1 MKTVVAL
8 SLVVVALGAPTK
20 TIENRQFG
28 SLGSGLGALS
38 SLIPS
43 SGSGL
48 SGLSGLGSLGGSSSE
63 SGLGA
68 LASLIPSSSSSGLS
82 GLSGLNSLS
91 GLESLGGSS
100 SDSGLGALAS
110 LLPSSGSGLSG
121 LGDLSSLGS
130 LGGSSSDS
138 GLSALASLIP
148 SLGSGLGDSS
158 SSSGISSLL
167 GGLSKRQLTSSITAN
182 DVTDKASCKE
192 LTFIFARGSDELGN
206 MGSVV
211 GPPVATQLKSL
222 TGNKVN
228 VQGVTYAATAESN
241 VALGANGGPIM
252 ANLVE
257 TALKQCPDTKVVLGG
272 YSQGSMVVHNAAS
285 RLTADQVAGAVLFGD
300 PFKTQAV
307 GKLDSSKVKEYCA
320 SGDPVCEN
328 GFNVMAH
335 LTYGSDAKEAAQFLI
350 QAAGLS
356 TSS

>member
-1 MKTVVAL
+1 MKTVIAL
-8 SLVVVALGAPTK
+8 SLVGAALGAPTR

-28 SLGSGLGALS
+28 SLGSSSGLGALS

-43 SGSGL
+43 AGSGGLGGSGSEGGLGGLASLIPSSGSGGLGGL
-48 SGLSGLGSLGGSSSE
+48 SGLSGLG
-63 SGLGA
+63 
-68 LASLIPSSSSSGLS
+68 
-82 GLSGLNSLS
+82 
-91 GLESLGGSS
+91 SLGGSS

-110 LLPSSGSGLSG
+110 LLPSSSSG

-138 GLSALASLIP
+138 GLGSLSSLIP
-148 SLGSGLGDSS
+148 SLDSGLSDSS
-158 SSSGISSLL
+158 SSSGLSSLL
-167 GGLSKRQLTSSITAN
+167 GGLSKRQLTGSITAN
-182 DVTDKASCKE
+182 DVTDKASCKA
-192 LTFIFARGSDELGN
+192 LTFIFARGSDEMGN

-228 VQGVTYAATAESN
+228 VQGVTYAATAASN
-241 VALGANGGPIM
+241 AALGSNGGPIM

-307 GKLDSSKVKEYCA
+307 GKLSSSKVKEYCA
-320 SGDPVCEN
+320 AGDPVCEN
-328 GFNVMAH
+328 GFNVLAH
-335 LTYGSDAKEAAQFLI
+335 LSYGSDAKEAAQFLL

-356 TSS
+356 TAS

>member
-8 SLVVVALGAPTK
+8 SLVGAALGLPTK

-28 SLGSGLGALS
+28 SLGSGLGSSSGLGALS

-48 SGLSGLGSLGGSSSE
+48 GGLGSLGGSSSE

-68 LASLIPSSSSSGLS
+68 LASLLPSSSSGLGGLDGLS
-82 GLSGLNSLS
+82 GLSGL
-91 GLESLGGSS
+91 GSLGGSS

-110 LLPSSGSGLSG
+110 LLPSSGGG

-138 GLSALASLIP
+138 GLGALSSLIP
-148 SLGSGLGDSS
+148 SLGSGLSDSS

-167 GGLSKRQLTSSITAN
+167 GGLSKRQLTGSVTAN

-192 LTFIFARGSDELGN
+192 LTFIFARGSDEVGN

-257 TALKQCPDTKVVLGG
+257 TALQQCPDTKVVLGG
-272 YSQGSMVVHNAAS
+272 YSQGAMVVHNAAS
-285 RLTADQVAGAVLFGD
+285 RLTQDQVAGAVLFGD

-307 GKLDSSKVKEYCA
+307 GKLASSKVKEYCA

-335 LTYGSDAKEAAQFLI
+335 LTYGSNAKEAAQFLI
-350 QAAGLS
+350 QAAGI
-356 TSS
+356 SSS